1 MSQKKINFPTGS
13 TLAGSPSSATS
24 SGLGAMNKGYSDS
37 ELEGGKGTV
46 SGAADGAP
54 LSGNESGYSGSSVS
68 TVFTIFPV
76 QEPGNDSN
84 HRPPALRK
92 ETSMI

>member
-1 MSQKKINFPTGS
+1 
-13 TLAGSPSSATS
+13 
-24 SGLGAMNKGYSDS
+24 MNKGYSDS
-37 ELEGGKGTV
+37 ELEAATGAV

-76 QEPGNDSN
+76 QEPAGNDPRPNSG
-84 HRPPALRK
+84 PPALCK
-92 ETSMI
+92 ETSTS